1 MKVKFRFFLLAYI
14 FLSNVKSICGVSF
27 PVVVINVFVF
37 FLLCFNAEEIRLFK
51 LEIEKLEDEK
61 EELKK
66 KFEND
71 VNILEQQRQSSNETT
86 IRKLNDD
93 FKVSL
98 EEKEGMKIFIFSAL
112 CLVFEQFIET
122 IVIASVTG

>member
-1 MKVKFRFFLLAYI
+1 MEF
-14 FLSNVKSICGVSF
+14 VSF

-37 FLLCFNAEEIRLFK
+37 FLLFFNAEEIRLFK
-51 LEIEKLEDEK
+51 IEIEKLEYGK

-98 EEKEGMKIFIFSAL
+98 EEKEGVKICIFSAL
-112 CLVFEQFIET
+112 CLVFDQFIET

>member
-1 MKVKFRFFLLAYI
+1 MEF
-14 FLSNVKSICGVSF
+14 VSF
-27 PVVVINVFVF
+27 PVVVINVCVF

-51 LEIEKLEDEK
+51 IKIEKLEDEK

-71 VNILEQQRQSSNETT
+71 VNILERQRQSSDEKT

-98 EEKEGMKIFIFSAL
+98 EEKEGMKICIFSAL
-112 CLVFEQFIET
+112 CLVFDQFIET
-122 IVIASVTG
+122 VVIASVTG